1 MLLYA
6 NMGFFLSLLRS
17 GQALMLVSPATLRP
31 GLQKLFKT
39 DHRGLWEILYSHELA
54 GNRNRALL
62 FSRVPAYTQARK
74 KKCCLFPLLSG
85 AKTYCPGNFWELEVY
100 VLPS

>member
-1 MLLYA
+1 MFLYA
-6 NMGFFLSLLRS
+6 TTGFFLSLLRS
-17 GQALMLVSPATLRP
+17 GRALMLMSPATLGP

-39 DHRGLWEILYSHELA
+39 DHQGLWEILYIPMNLQVTEIEPCSLA
-54 GNRNRALL
+54 V
-62 FSRVPAYTQARK
+62 SQQKK
-74 KKCCLFPLLSG
+74 KKCCLFPFLSG